1 MLEEDPFT
9 RMKMVV
15 RWYLSGFYKKPKV
28 RCILCCC
35 TVSNCWCYVHLHHLC
50 HALITLFIFLVF
62 VFL

>member
-28 RCILCCC
+28 SIIRC
-35 TVSNCWCYVHLHHLC
+35 
-50 HALITLFIFLVF
+50 AF
-62 VFL
+62 V

>member
-28 RCILCCC
+28 SVICCAVMQLL
-35 TVSNCWCYVHLHHLC
+35 TFSAVALSVSFQQEYTNKFHNLQ
-50 HALITLFIFLVF
+50 TFL
-62 VFL
+62 